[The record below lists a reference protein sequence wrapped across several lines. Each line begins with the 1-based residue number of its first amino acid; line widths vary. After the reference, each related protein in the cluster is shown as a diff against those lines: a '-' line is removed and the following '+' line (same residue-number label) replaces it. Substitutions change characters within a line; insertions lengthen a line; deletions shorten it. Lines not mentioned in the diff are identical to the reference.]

1 MMTMEREVVIVLSSE
16 FGSKLNELAM
26 SNHVWAV
33 QTAETEEVAQRIR
46 EERPPQE
53 ADLLTSGIT
62 LFAGAGD
69 AERDLLSIIDT
80 IELHHGIAGGHLP
93 TMDAVRTL
101 GIGPTDAIREALG
114 SLGFT
119 HLVAIPDGFIAYRD
133 PLKVDR

>member
-1 MMTMEREVVIVLSSE
+1 MTSTKRAVIIVLSNE
-16 FGSKLNELAM
+16 FASKLNELAM

-69 AERDLLSIIDT
+69 AERERDLLSIIDT
-80 IELHHGIAGGHLP
+80 VELHHGIAGGHRP
-93 TMDAVRTL
+93 MDAVRTL
-101 GIGPTDAIREALG
+101 GIGPTDAIREAFG

-119 HLVAIPDGFIAYRD
+119 RLVAIPDGFLAYRD
-133 PLKVDR
+133 PS